1 MAQTGFKTW
10 SDLKEKLDYKTKNE
24 KKEIAMKAKLTNAI
38 VKKRKDNNIDIDELA
53 DLAKVEVTK
62 ITQMEENKYV
72 PSFDFLMTLVVA
84 LEMEVVIK

>member
-1 MAQTGFKTW
+1 MEQYKTW
-10 SDLKEKLDYKTKNE
+10 TDLKSRLNYKSENE

-84 LEMEVVIK
+84 LDMEVVIK

>member
-1 MAQTGFKTW
+1 MEQFKTW
-10 SDLKEKLDYKTKNE
+10 TNLKSKLNYKSENE

-38 VKKRKDNNIDIDELA
+38 VKKRKDNNIDIEELA
-53 DLAKVEVTK
+53 DLARVEANK

-72 PSFDFLMTLVVA
+72 PSFDFLMKLVVA